1 MKHIRFHDIR
11 HTTATLL
18 LKEGWSIKH
27 IQEWLRHSDPATTAK
42 FYVHP
47 DDKEKQKVGHS
58 LDERFKLPKKEA
70 EV

>member
-1 MKHIRFHDIR
+1 
-11 HTTATLL
+11 L

-42 FYVHP
+42 FYVHT
-47 DDKEKQKVGHS
+47 DDKEKQKVGNS
-58 LDERFKLPKKEA
+58 LNEKFKLPKKEV